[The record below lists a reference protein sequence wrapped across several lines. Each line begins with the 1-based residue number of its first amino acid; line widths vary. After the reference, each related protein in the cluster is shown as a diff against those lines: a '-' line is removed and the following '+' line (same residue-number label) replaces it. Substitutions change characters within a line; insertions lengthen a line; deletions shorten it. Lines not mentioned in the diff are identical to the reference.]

1 MTTLPLPTDV
11 AHILIA
17 HLHAM
22 TTALQRGDGL
32 SVARRYTDDALLT
45 DLHTFRVQGRAALDA
60 HWMSLPPCMSWQLA
74 VLEVGG
80 DPSMPYQRLHSTLVL
95 AHHGKEVHDVG
106 TCLVIW
112 KRQDDANY
120 RIYIDIY
127 RPAA

>member
-1 MTTLPLPTDV
+1 MTTVPTPTDV
-11 AHILIA
+11 AQILLA

-32 SVARRYTDDALLT
+32 SVARRYADDALLT

-60 HWMSLPPCMSWQLA
+60 HWTSLLPCVSWHLA

-80 DPSMPYQRLHSTLVL
+80 DPSLPYQRLASTLVL
-95 AHHGKEVHDVG
+95 AHNDKEILDTG
-106 TCLVIW
+106 TCFVIW
-112 KRQDDANY
+112 KRQDDDDY

-127 RPAA
+127 CPAP